1 MSGQNVGA
9 VRPTQLIYTYGVGS
23 TVDLPQFSAM
33 VMGLDD
39 WPAAQMEEVRE
50 DRLLRVVRQ
59 VLGAQVRQLKS
70 APLRED
76 NVPGPLFRNS
86 LEYGVPVA
94 AFPRWLVCTQCRLL
108 APIRSG
114 LYEFRYD
121 STRPER
127 SRFIHRNC
135 PRLATATAIPARFL
149 VACEN
154 GHIDDFPW
162 SEYLH
167 GGASACPGPLELRDV
182 GASGEAAD
190 VMLMCRACQ
199 KRKPLAPAFSED
211 GKNDLPP
218 CRGRH
223 PHLRVAPFDECHSLA
238 LPITLGATNMW
249 FARTLSA
256 LSIPSST
263 DALDQLVEQD
273 LPSLFEDVESE
284 RDVKLARK
292 GHARYDPYADA
303 QIWTAIQ
310 RLRLQDVAAPLTPK
324 DLKPPEWRLFSRP
337 DPAKNSANLRIRV
350 TPPPVKYSEWIDSV
364 VLIERLREV
373 QALAGFSRLEPAG
386 DDSTAKLVLLRRG
399 PADWVPAAEVRGE
412 GLFLRLSETKVSKW
426 LVGGR
431 ALEAQFFSAHRRWRA
446 QRGLEPSVG
455 FPGLRYVLLHSLAH
469 ALIRQFS
476 VECGYAA
483 ASLRERIYS
492 STPDEEESMAGI
504 LIYTAAP
511 DSEGTLGGLVTLGE
525 TENLEQH
532 LDQALEGLEICSSDP
547 LCAETQPEQAC
558 MSLHGAACHNCLFL
572 PETSCERGNR
582 YLDRTVLFP
591 TMECAAFAF
600 FTPTTA

>member
-364 VLIERLREV
+364 VLIERLRE
-373 QALAGFSRLEPAG
+373 ARIAWER
-386 DDSTAKLVLLRRG
+386 
-399 PADWVPAAEVRGE
+399 ADNHRD
-412 GLFLRLSETKVSKW
+412 FL
-426 LVGGR
+426 
-431 ALEAQFFSAHRRWRA
+431 
-446 QRGLEPSVG
+446 
-455 FPGLRYVLLHSLAH
+455 
-469 ALIRQFS
+469 
-476 VECGYAA
+476 
-483 ASLRERIYS
+483 
-492 STPDEEESMAGI
+492 
-504 LIYTAAP
+504 
-511 DSEGTLGGLVTLGE
+511 
-525 TENLEQH
+525 
-532 LDQALEGLEICSSDP
+532 
-547 LCAETQPEQAC
+547 
-558 MSLHGAACHNCLFL
+558 LHGAL
-572 PETSCERGNR
+572 
-582 YLDRTVLFP
+582 LDEVRADLRDDGFHP
-591 TMECAAFAF
+591 L
-600 FTPTTA
+600 

>member
-1 MSGQNVGA
+1 MSGQNVGT

-39 WPAAQMEEVRE
+39 WPVGQMEEIRE

-59 VLGAQVRQLKS
+59 VLGAQVRHLKA
-70 APLRED
+70 APLPED
-76 NVPGPLFRNS
+76 DALGPLFRTS
-86 LEYGVPVA
+86 SAEGVPVA

-114 LYEFRYD
+114 LYEFRSD

-127 SRFIHRNC
+127 SRFIHKNC

-162 SEYLH
+162 NEYLH
-167 GGASACPGPLELRDV
+167 GGTGSCPGPLELRDV

-190 VMLMCRACQ
+190 VMLICRACQ

-211 GKNDLPP
+211 GKADLPP

-223 PHLRVAPFDECHSLA
+223 PHLRVAPLEECHSPA
-238 LPITLGATNMW
+238 QPITLGATNMW

-256 LSIPSST
+256 LSIPSSA

-273 LPSLFEDVESE
+273 LTSLFEDVESE

-292 GHARYDPYADA
+292 GHPRYDPYNDG
-303 QIWTAIQ
+303 QIWAAIQ
-310 RLRLQDVAAPLTPK
+310 RLRSQDAAGPLTPK
-324 DLKPPEWRLFSRP
+324 DLKSPEWKLFSKP
-337 DPAKNSANLRIRV
+337 DPAKNSPNLRIRV
-350 TPPPVKYSEWIDSV
+350 GTPPAKYLQWIDSI

-373 QALAGFSRLEPAG
+373 QALAGFSRLEPGG
-386 DDSTAKLVLLRRG
+386 DDSTAKLVALRRG
-399 PADWVPAAEVRGE
+399 PAEWVPAAEVRGE
-412 GLFLRLSETKVSKW
+412 GLFLRLSENKVSEW
-426 LVGGR
+426 LVLGR
-431 ALEAQFFSAHRRWRA
+431 SLEAQFFGAHRRWRA
-446 QRGLEPSVG
+446 QRGLEPSLG

-469 ALIRQFS
+469 KLIRQFS

-492 STPDEEESMAGI
+492 STPDDEESMAGI

-525 TENLEQH
+525 TANLEQH

-547 LCAETQPEQAC
+547 LCAETQPEQAF

-582 YLDRTVLFP
+582 YLDRTVLVP
-591 TMECAAFAF
+591 TMERAEFAF
-600 FTPTTA
+600 FRV

>member
-1 MSGQNVGA
+1 

-39 WPAAQMEEVRE
+39 WPAAQMEQVRE

-59 VLGAQVRQLKS
+59 VLGSQVRYLKA
-70 APLRED
+70 APLAGD
-76 NVPGPLFRNS
+76 DMGPLFS
-86 LEYGVPVA
+86 HSSGEGVPVA

-114 LYEFRYD
+114 LFEFRYD

-127 SRFIHRNC
+127 SRFLHKNC
-135 PRLATATAIPARFL
+135 PRLAAATAVPARFL

-167 GGASACPGPLELRDV
+167 GAGSACPGPLRLRDV

-190 VMLMCRACQ
+190 VMLICSACQ
-199 KRKPLAPAFSED
+199 KTKPLAPAFSED
-211 GKNDLPP
+211 GKADLPA

-223 PHLRVAPFDECHSLA
+223 PHLRVAPLEECHA
-238 LPITLGATNMW
+238 MAEPITLGATNMW

-256 LSIPSST
+256 LSIPST
-263 DALDQLVEQD
+263 GDALEQLVEQD
-273 LPSLFEDVESE
+273 LSSLFEDVESE

-292 GHARYDPYADA
+292 GHRRYDMYTDT
-303 QIWTAIQ
+303 QIWNALQ
-310 RLRLQDVAAPLTPK
+310 KLRTLNTGAPLTPK
-324 DLKPPEWRLFSRP
+324 DLKPPEWRLFSKP
-337 DPAKNSANLRIRV
+337 DPAKNSRDLRLRV
-350 TPPPVKYSEWIDSV
+350 ETPPAKYAPWIDSV

-373 QALAGFSRLEPAG
+373 QALAGFTRLEAAG
-386 DDSTAKLVLLRRG
+386 EDSTAKLVPLRRG
-399 PADWVPAAEVRGE
+399 PTEWVPAAEVRGE
-412 GLFLRLSETKVSKW
+412 GLFLRISEPKISAW
-426 LVGGR
+426 LETVR
-431 ALEAQFFSAHRRWRA
+431 PLEAQFFAAHRRWRA
-446 QRGLEPSVG
+446 QRGLEPAVG
-455 FPGLRYVLLHSLAH
+455 FPGLRYVMLHSLSH

-492 STPDEEESMAGI
+492 SAPGDDESMAGI

-511 DSEGTLGGLVTLGE
+511 DSEGTLGGLVTLGK
-525 TENLEQH
+525 TASLEQH
-532 LDQALEGLEICSSDP
+532 LEQALEGLEICSSDP
-547 LCAETQPEQAC
+547 LCAETQADQAF

-582 YLDRTVLFP
+582 YLDRTVLVP
-591 TMECAAFAF
+591 TMERAECAF
-600 FTPTTA
+600 FRR